1 MDRNKILM
9 IFGAAW
15 LSAAV
20 LAWFLYSTT
29 AGAKQAK
36 LRPVVAAAR
45 ELVPGVRLKKTDLK
59 KVSVPERDVPAGA
72 ITDEKDLI
80 DRSLVIPVGANEV
93 ITRSKIASLAGIEGV
108 SAIIPPG
115 KRAVSVLVQDS
126 SSAAGLILP
135 RAHVDVVVTRSGSL
149 SEAVANTI
157 LQDVTVLSVGRIT
170 DLQMQADAKGGGS
183 SGAAQ
188 QLAQATGTQRSV
200 TLLVTPEEAQKLEL
214 AKNAGRISLSLRNPS
229 DTSIVENPQPVT
241 GEVIDPLMGD
251 RRSKLAAMRA
261 QAMTK
266 GRKVPPNID
275 LRDDRAWARLIA
287 SEENADQ
294 EKKKAALPVAP
305 KKEAPKP
312 RAVVDVYRGDKHVQ
326 EIFPN

>member
-9 IFGAAW
+9 IFGGAW

-29 AGAKQAK
+29 AGAQQAK

-45 ELVPGVRLKKTDLK
+45 DLSPGVRLKKTDLK
-59 KVSVPERDVPAGA
+59 RVNIPERDVPSGA
-72 ITDEKDLI
+72 IRDEKDLL
-80 DRSLVIPVGANEV
+80 DRALVIPVSANEV
-93 ITRSKIASLAGIEGV
+93 ITGTKIASMAGIEGV
-108 SAIIPPG
+108 PSIIPPG

-135 RAHVDVVVTRSGSL
+135 RAHVDVLVTRAGSL

-157 LQDVTVLSVGRIT
+157 LQDVVVLSVGRVT
-170 DLQMQADAKGGGS
+170 ELQMQADQKGGS
-183 SGAAQ
+183 SGAAA
-188 QLAQATGTQRSV
+188 QLSTATGTQRAV
-200 TLLVTPEEAQKLEL
+200 TLIVTPEEAQKLEL

-229 DTSIVENPQPVT
+229 DTTIVANPEPVT

-251 RRSKLAAMRA
+251 RRSKMAAMRSK
-261 QAMTK
+261 AMTS
-266 GRKVPPNID
+266 GRRLPPNVD

-287 SEENADQ
+287 AEENADQ
-294 EKKKAALPVAP
+294 QQKKAAPAAPP